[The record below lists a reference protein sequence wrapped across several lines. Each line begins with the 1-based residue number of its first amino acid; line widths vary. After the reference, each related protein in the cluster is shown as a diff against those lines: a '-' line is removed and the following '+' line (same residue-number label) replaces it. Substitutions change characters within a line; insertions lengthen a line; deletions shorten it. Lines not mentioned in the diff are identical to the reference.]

1 MKFFLTAAVA
11 AMFVLNANSVQAQ
24 GGQDRPLVMVTIEN
38 VSPEDGVAITPIWVG
53 FHSGSFDSYNGGLLS
68 LEGLERV
75 AEDGNNSLISQQFNN
90 FDAQLG
96 GYTYIDNSGAS
107 PQSALVRT
115 GDLSDVNRQDGTLGA
130 APVLPGES
138 VTEVFELSNDGSND
152 FFSYASMVLP
162 TNDFFI
168 ANGNPVAHDISELL
182 IDGGEI
188 SFFIGTPNGG
198 VNDAGTESENFRFS
212 AGNGLFPNRNLPDG
226 QSGPNEGITNSN
238 PIENVVGNPFEDF
251 RLISSSDLFR
261 LKIATFA
268 VRTTIKRL
276 LPFRFIPGV
285 SAFIY
290 SLEQWLSDFEASVTT
305 DVSGLDFNQYP
316 DGIARVTIS
325 VLPGE

>member
-1 MKFFLTAAVA
+1 MCI
-11 AMFVLNANSVQAQ
+11 
-24 GGQDRPLVMVTIEN
+24 R
-38 VSPEDGVAITPIWVG
+38 
-53 FHSGSFDSYNGGLLS
+53 DS
-68 LEGLERV
+68 
-75 AEDGNNSLISQQFNN
+75 
-90 FDAQLG
+90 
-96 GYTYIDNSGAS
+96 
-107 PQSALVRT
+107 
-115 GDLSDVNRQDGTLGA
+115 
-130 APVLPGES
+130 
-138 VTEVFELSNDGSND
+138 
-152 FFSYASMVLP
+152 
-162 TNDFFI
+162 
-168 ANGNPVAHDISELL
+168 